1 VIASIIGGIGLFLLG
16 MVLMTDGLKAVAGD
30 SLRSVL
36 TRFTGGPI
44 SAVMAGATVTAV
56 VQSSSATVLTTIGFV
71 SAGLLTFTQS
81 VGVIFGANLGTT
93 STGWLVALL
102 GLRFSIAAI
111 ALPLVGVG
119 ALMRLLTKGRP
130 AAAGIA
136 IAGFGL
142 IFVGIDILQGGM
154 ETLAERFD
162 PGVFP
167 GATWTGKLMLV
178 GIGIAMTVVMQ
189 SSSAAVATTLT
200 ALYTGTIGVEQAAA
214 LVVGQSVGTTV
225 TAAIA
230 VIGGSVGARRTAT
243 AHIFFN
249 LVTGTIGFLILR
261 PTVYLGT
268 EVLDLDPAILIAAF
282 LTGFKF
288 IGMLLLLPFVG
299 GFAALVMRAVPDRGP
314 QLTRNL
320 DDSVLEIPA
329 VAVETARRTTMDIAA
344 VLVGALRSSTGAR
357 RQPDHAALEA
367 AQSALEAVRTF
378 LSRIS
383 SPVDT
388 GSDHRI
394 HLSVLHA
401 MDHLERLLERLRSSP
416 ATLPGEEPFESLCLR
431 ASRDLEVIESWLET
445 GEGDSPENTAEELSL
460 WSADLRRRDRAG
472 TLELAALGG
481 QSPDYVLAHLDAL
494 RWLDSSVYH
503 VWRATFH
510 LAVNEGRGEV
520 ERAE

>member
-1 VIASIIGGIGLFLLG
+1 

-36 TRFTGGPI
+36 TRFTGGPV
-44 SAVMAGATVTAV
+44 SAVLAGATVTAV

-71 SAGLLTFTQS
+71 SAGLLTFAQS

-111 ALPLVGVG
+111 ALPMVGLG
-119 ALMRLLTKGRP
+119 ALLRLLTRGR
-130 AAAGIA
+130 AASAGMA
-136 IAGFGL
+136 LAGFGL
-142 IFVGIDILQGGM
+142 IFVGIDVLQGGM

-162 PGVFP
+162 PGTFP
-167 GATWTGKLMLV
+167 GATIGGRLMLV

-200 ALYTGTIGVEQAAA
+200 ALYSGTIGVEQAAA

-230 VIGGSVGARRTAT
+230 VIGGSVGAKRTAA

-249 LVTGTIGFLILR
+249 LVTGTIGFLIIS
-261 PTVYLGT
+261 PAVFFGT
-268 EVLDLDPAILIAAF
+268 GVLDLDPAILIAAF

-288 IGMLLLLPFVG
+288 IGMVILMPFIAP
-299 GFAALVMRAVPDRGP
+299 FSQLVMRAVPDRGP

-320 DDSVLEIPA
+320 DDSVLELPA

-344 VLVGALRSSTGAR
+344 VLVRSLRSAVGPGRHQDHGAM
-357 RQPDHAALEA
+357 DA
-367 AQSALEAVRTF
+367 AQSALEAVRSF
-378 LSRIS
+378 LGRIS
-383 SPVDT
+383 SPADT
-388 GSDHRI
+388 GSNHRV

-416 ATLPGEEPFESLCLR
+416 GTIPGDEPFGALCRR
-431 ASRDLEVIESWLET
+431 ASGDLEAIATWLET
-445 GEGDSPENTAEELSL
+445 GAGDSPEKLAEDLSL
-460 WSADLRRRDRAG
+460 WSAELRRSDRAE

-481 QSPDYVLAHLDAL
+481 QSPEYVLAHLDAI
-494 RWLDSSVYH
+494 RWLDSALYH

-510 LAVNEGRGEV
+510 LAVSEGRAEV